1 MNEKEWTAIMKKLA
15 RINPKQFPDHVRD
28 LKHLNEKI
36 KAAPEAPQIMD
47 EIMDEIITEEE
58 EEFEELTEEE
68 VNCTAKLRNPLTSG
82 PILQI
87 KVI

>member
-15 RINPKQFPDHVRD
+15 KINPEQFPDHVRD

-36 KAAPEAPQIMD
+36 NAAPEAPQIVD
-47 EIMDEIITEEE
+47 EVMDEIIADEE

-68 VNCTAKLRNPLTSG
+68 VCK
-82 PILQI
+82 
-87 KVI
+87 